1 MASSVKTIDEYISA
15 YDGDLKERMITL
27 RALIH
32 SCHPDLTEKIAWG
45 IPTFVLKGNL
55 VHFSAEK
62 KHMGF
67 HPGQAAIDA
76 FADRFGKLTHTK
88 STLHLPYDLPMPW
101 ELLREMTAFCVAE
114 TIEFING
121 FEYVE
126 ETVVEQDGNGKN
138 IAVLIGD
145 NN

>member
-1 MASSVKTIDEYISA
+1 MASSAKPGDEYISA
-15 YDGDLKERMITL
+15 YAGALQARMVAL

-32 SCHPDLTEKIAWG
+32 SCHPEIGEKIAWG

-67 HPGQAAIDA
+67 HPGQVAIDV

-88 STLHLPYDLPMPW
+88 STLHLLYSEPIPW
-101 ELLREMTAFCVAE
+101 
-114 TIEFING
+114 
-121 FEYVE
+121 
-126 ETVVEQDGNGKN
+126 
-138 IAVLIGD
+138 
-145 NN
+145 

>member
-15 YDGDLKERMITL
+15 YDRERKERMIAL
-27 RALIH
+27 RALIR
-32 SCHPDLTEKIAWG
+32 SCHPDITEKIAWG

-76 FADRFGKLTHTK
+76 FSDRFGKLTHTK
-88 STLHLPYDLPMPW
+88 STLLLLYSDPIPW
-101 ELLREMTAFCVAE
+101 ELLREMVEFCVRE
-114 TIEFING
+114 RL
-121 FEYVE
+121 
-126 ETVVEQDGNGKN
+126 K
-138 IAVLIGD
+138 
-145 NN
+145 

>member
-15 YDGDLKERMITL
+15 YDGELKERMIAL
-27 RALIH
+27 RGLIH
-32 SCHPDLTEKIAWG
+32 SCHPEIGEKVAWG

-88 STLHLPYDLPMPW
+88 STLHLPYSEPMPW
-101 ELLREMTAFCVAE
+101 ELLREMVEFCVQE
-114 TIEFING
+114 R
-121 FEYVE
+121 
-126 ETVVEQDGNGKN
+126 
-138 IAVLIGD
+138 LR
-145 NN
+145 

>member
-15 YDGDLKERMITL
+15 YEGEPKGRMLAL

-32 SCHPDLTEKIAWG
+32 SCHPDITEKIAWG

-67 HPGQAAIDA
+67 HPGQTAIDA
-76 FADRFGKLTHTK
+76 FADRFGKLIHTK
-88 STLHLPYDLPMPW
+88 STLHLPYSEPMPL
-101 ELLREMTAFCVAE
+101 ELLREMVEFCVRE
-114 TIEFING
+114 RL
-121 FEYVE
+121 
-126 ETVVEQDGNGKN
+126 K
-138 IAVLIGD
+138 
-145 NN
+145 